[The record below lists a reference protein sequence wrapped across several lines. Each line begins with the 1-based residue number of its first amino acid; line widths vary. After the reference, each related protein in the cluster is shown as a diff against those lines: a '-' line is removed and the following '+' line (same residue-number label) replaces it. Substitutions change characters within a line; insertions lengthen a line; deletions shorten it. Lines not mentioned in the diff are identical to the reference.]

1 MDLKIRESFRDLSG
15 FERALLLTS
24 MVVIIC
30 SYSFSGAGDV
40 LTLISSLI
48 GVTALIF
55 IAKGYVLGQVL
66 CLLFS
71 VFYGIVSFFFC
82 YYGEM
87 ITYLGMNLPMNV
99 LAIISWLRHPYEGSK
114 EVEIHRL
121 DRRQIIIMIVL
132 AVVVTIAFYFI
143 LSALGNANLNISVFS
158 VTTSFVAAYL
168 TFCRSHYYAVGY
180 AVNDVVLIVL
190 WVLAAM
196 EDISYLPMVFCFV
209 MILVNDIYGFYSW
222 RNMLIR
228 QSA

>member
-1 MDLKIRESFRDLSG
+1 
-15 FERALLLTS
+15 
-24 MVVIIC
+24 
-30 SYSFSGAGDV
+30 
-40 LTLISSLI
+40 
-48 GVTALIF
+48 
-55 IAKGYVLGQVL
+55 
-66 CLLFS
+66 
-71 VFYGIVSFFFC
+71 
-82 YYGEM
+82 M

-121 DRRQIIIMIVL
+121 DRRQIVMMIVL

-209 MILVNDIYGFYSW
+209 MFLVNDIYGFYSW